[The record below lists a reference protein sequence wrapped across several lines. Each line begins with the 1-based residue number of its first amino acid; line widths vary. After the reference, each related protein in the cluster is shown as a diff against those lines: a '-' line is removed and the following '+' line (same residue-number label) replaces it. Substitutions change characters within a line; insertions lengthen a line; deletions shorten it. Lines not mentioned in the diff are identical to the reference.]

1 MFSQETRRR
10 RVRKII
16 PILREEYPN
25 AGPRLHFSNPL
36 ELLIASILAAQCTD
50 DKVNQVTRDL
60 FKKYRTA
67 EDYLKADLNVFMDEI
82 HSTGTFRRKTL
93 RIKSCCEALILE
105 HAGQVPDNMEALTS
119 LPGIGRK
126 TANMILV
133 NAFGQPGIIMDTHV
147 ARVSPRIGLTDKK
160 LPDTM
165 EKDLV
170 KVVAKKDWAD
180 FSHLIM
186 FHGREI
192 CVSRKPRCEKCKIN
206 RLCDYFRS
214 R

>member
-1 MFSQETRRR
+1 MFSEETRRR

-50 DKVNQVTRDL
+50 DKVNEVTRDL

-67 EDYLKADLNVFMDEI
+67 EDYLKADLNVFMGEI

-105 HAGQVPDNMEALTS
+105 HGGQVPDDMEVLTS

-170 KVVAKKDWAD
+170 RVVAKKDWAD

-192 CVSRKPRCEKCKIN
+192 CVSRKPRCEKCRID